1 VAFLVTGVVFFLASY
16 GRPVLRTGL
25 VNNNKKRRCSMKTN
39 SKRFWELPHVK
50 LGWWAV
56 GLAAASF
63 VLQFAWSILPGGA
76 WLSFLCGLAG
86 GVVALIAITR
96 QQERSWLVYLSIL
109 PMLGVFVFIL
119 AEFLIPH

>member
-1 VAFLVTGVVFFLASY
+1 
-16 GRPVLRTGL
+16 
-25 VNNNKKRRCSMKTN
+25 MKTT
-39 SKRFWELPHVK
+39 SSRFLEKPHTK

-86 GVVALIAITR
+86 GIIALIAIIR
-96 QQERSWLVYLSIL
+96 QQERSWLVFLSIL
-109 PMLGVFVFIL
+109 PMLGVFVFFL
-119 AEFLIPH
+119 GEFLIPH